1 MNRYNKLVLSILLII
16 IILILISNCMVIA
29 SSKSKE
35 NIVLKVN
42 ARTITATWSDNLDY
56 IINIVW
62 DPYEGADGYRIYRS
76 VNGASYEQINDIEVK
91 PDYYCYDRYDN
102 NVEIGNIYSY
112 YVTAYG
118 DNWETDPSKIVT
130 RKTFLPPCFLIS
142 PQYNIMI
149 SDSTPTFIWSPVGV
163 SFPYGVIP
171 SGNTNLRVCDDT
183 LKKIVWSIWF
193 DGMTTSKAIYNQDG
207 KASSLIPGHTYSW
220 WVWGFGRDNEGN
232 WIATSESERWVF
244 TYKKSERNVVS
255 NVEATAITRHIPTGD
270 KYPNSEGDIIKI
282 TEIGWRAFPGTTKYR
297 VYRSINKEI
306 YKLKG
311 EYDFGDLPSGG
322 KWIGCGDLYTLEGN
336 SYSYHVTAYK
346 DDWET
351 SPSQKTL
358 TIDTWL
364 PPCSLI
370 YPEDDIIINNP
381 TPTFIWSPPGVSFPY
396 GSISHGDSHFYV
408 WDMTIDKS
416 AWLIS
421 FDNVDTSTITYN
433 QDGKASP
440 LVNGHRYKWYSTN
453 NGYDENDNTIARSSS
468 ETWEFVYNEK

>member
-1 MNRYNKLVLSILLII
+1 MNRYNNFVLSILLII
-16 IILILISNCMVIA
+16 IILILISSCMVIA

-42 ARTITATWSDNLDY
+42 ARTITATWSDNLDH
-56 IINIVW
+56 IIDIVW

-76 VNGASYEQINDIEVK
+76 VNGASYEQINDIEAK

-142 PQYNIMI
+142 PQNNIMI

-207 KASSLIPGHTYSW
+207 KASALIPGHTYSW

-232 WIATSESERWVF
+232 WIATSV
-244 TYKKSERNVVS
+244 
-255 NVEATAITRHIPTGD
+255 
-270 KYPNSEGDIIKI
+270 
-282 TEIGWRAFPGTTKYR
+282 GWRAFPGTTKYR

-322 KWIGCGDLYTLEGN
+322 RWIGCGDLYTLEGN
-336 SYSYHVTAYK
+336 SYSYYVTAYK

-364 PPCSLI
+364 PSCSLI

-440 LVNGHRYKWYSTN
+440 LISGHRYKWYSTN
-453 NGYDENDNTIARSSS
+453 NGYDKNDNTIARSSS
-468 ETWEFVYNEK
+468 ETWEFIYNEQ